1 MWKYVN
7 FSCIINLNRQEE
19 IRMKI
24 FKSIAMI
31 INIFGYL
38 IIVVGLLQLFNSFLS
53 GVVLI
58 GLGFV
63 MTSGFIKVMD
73 RFKMDFS
80 NKKRVILGVSL
91 ICLFSLVTPE
101 SPKTIDNDH
110 SNDVSI
116 VDTKKEKQEQ
126 KAAEEKK
133 RQQEAEAQAK
143 QEAERLAQEQAKAE
157 AQKAQQEQ
165 EAALA
170 QQQREAQAA
179 KEAEAAQQQRQ
190 EQAAN
195 AARDQTTNQAKSNTA
210 IAQSYIANVN
220 TKKFHLPSCSY
231 LPDQHNQKTFSSR
244 NEAVSAGYAAC
255 KKCNP

>member
-1 MWKYVN
+1 MCKYVN
-7 FSCIINLNRQEE
+7 FSCIINVNREEE
-19 IRMKI
+19 IRVKI

-38 IIVVGLLQLFNSFLS
+38 IIVAGLLQLFSSFLS

-58 GLGFV
+58 SLGFV
-63 MTSGFIKVMD
+63 MTSGFIIVMD
-73 RFKMDFS
+73 HFKMDFS

-101 SPKTIDNDH
+101 SPKTIENDH

-126 KAAEEKK
+126 KEAEEKK

-170 QQQREAQAA
+170 QQQREA
-179 KEAEAAQQQRQ
+179 EAAQQQRQ
-190 EQAAN
+190 EQATK

>member
-1 MWKYVN
+1 
-7 FSCIINLNRQEE
+7 
-19 IRMKI
+19 MKI

-63 MTSGFIKVMD
+63 MTSGFTKVMNH
-73 RFKMDFS
+73 FKIDFS

-101 SPKTIDNDH
+101 SSKTIDNNH

-116 VDTKKEKQEQ
+116 VDTKKEK

-143 QEAERLAQEQAKAE
+143 LEAERLAQEQAKAE

-190 EQAAN
+190 EQAAK
-195 AARDQTTNQAKSNTA
+195 AARDQATNQAKSNTA
-210 IAQSYIANVN
+210 IAQSYIANVK

>member
-38 IIVVGLLQLFNSFLS
+38 IIVAGLLQLFNSFLS

-63 MTSGFIKVMD
+63 MTSGFIKVTD

-101 SPKTIDNDH
+101 SPKTIENDH

-133 RQQEAEAQAK
+133 RQQEAEAQAN
-143 QEAERLAQEQAKAE
+143 QEAERLAQEQ
-157 AQKAQQEQ
+157 
-165 EAALA
+165 
-170 QQQREAQAA
+170 
-179 KEAEAAQQQRQ
+179 RQ
-190 EQAAN
+190 EQAAK
-195 AARDQTTNQAKSNTA
+195 ATRDQTTNQAKSNTA